1 MRFPLLA
8 GDRDTDR
15 LLADGRKRMFF
26 FNDGWRKRNIVPPDT
41 DQAEMEYEEGS
52 CPVAE
57 QVAEEIVNLPT
68 SIHIGRNETDRII
81 KMVREWN

>member
-1 MRFPLLA
+1 
-8 GDRDTDR
+8 
-15 LLADGRKRMFF
+15 
-26 FNDGWRKRNIVPPDT
+26 
-41 DQAEMEYEEGS
+41 MEYEEGS